1 MPDVIDLPPTERR
14 LGRPVGVRRPAAPRV
29 TRLNRNAL
37 LAAALLGAATILVV
51 GVVVSSDDQAPVN
64 RTAAVRRPSDSTAR
78 PSYLEP
84 DPLRNGGSSRDG
96 LIGVPPPAYGPSS
109 APGTPGAPG
118 TMGATAYPPEVVPPG
133 YDPLAGSAA
142 GFDAAPPAPAAA
154 YTPGSTSAAP
164 DPRAEAFRRALN
176 SGMASDGP
184 RGLTRTSDGFP
195 AALQAPPDLQRLAEE
210 MVRASA
216 GQAAAPGS
224 PGKTGHA
231 SGPQPGAALP
241 FLVTG
246 TDGSTLQTSRAG
258 SPRDQQFLASQRDA
272 GMNSHSATM
281 QPAATAWALH
291 AGTMLPAMLITGI
304 NSNLPGEI
312 IAQVSRNVYDS
323 GQRVVL
329 IPRGSRLIGRYDSQL
344 ALGQNR
350 LLVAWT
356 RLILPD
362 GRSLALPGLGS
373 KDTQGASGIQDRTNN
388 HYRRVYGNALLLS
401 VIGAG
406 AQLSQARQDAGPY
419 GYGAPSVAQVG
430 AAAVGQQLSSVAL
443 EVIRR
448 NMDVRPTVEIRQGM
462 PFNVFL
468 TTDLTLPAYT
478 DQ

>member
-1 MPDVIDLPPTERR
+1 MPEVIDLPPTERR
-14 LGRPVGVRRPAAPRV
+14 LERPVGVRRPTAPRV

-51 GVVVSSDDQAPVN
+51 GVVVSGDNNVPVN
-64 RTAAVRRPSDSTAR
+64 QTAAVRRSSDNAAR

-84 DPLRNGGSSRDG
+84 DPFRNGGSSRDVP
-96 LIGVPPPAYGPSS
+96 IVVPPPAYGPSG
-109 APGTPGAPG
+109 APGAPG
-118 TMGATAYPPEVVPPG
+118 TMGATVYPSGVVPPG
-133 YDPLAGSAA
+133 YDPLAGGAA
-142 GFDAAPPAPAAA
+142 GFDAGAPAPAA
-154 YTPGSTSAAP
+154 YTPGSTSTAP

-176 SGMASDGP
+176 SGMVSGGP
-184 RGLTRTSDGFP
+184 RGPSLTSNGVP
-195 AALQAPPDLQRLAEE
+195 AAVQTLPDLQRLAEE

-216 GQAAAPGS
+216 GQATASGS
-224 PGKTGHA
+224 PGQTEHA

-241 FLVTG
+241 FPAAG
-246 TDGSTLQTSRAG
+246 TDGSTPQTPGAG
-258 SPRDQQFLASQRDA
+258 SPREQPFLASQRNA
-272 GMNSHSATM
+272 GVNSHSATM
-281 QPAATAWALH
+281 QPVATGWVLH
-291 AGTMLPAMLITGI
+291 AGTMLPAMLITGV
-304 NSNLPGEI
+304 NSDLPGEI

-329 IPRGSRLIGRYDSQL
+329 IPRGSRLIGRYDSQV

-373 KDTQGASGIQDRTNN
+373 KDTQGASGIQYRTNN

-401 VIGAG
+401 IIGAG
-406 AQLSQARQDAGPY
+406 AQLSQPRQDAGPY

-448 NMDVRPTVEIRQGM
+448 NMEIRPTVEIRQGM

-478 DQ
+478 DH